1 MESSSRRSRSR
12 PISAINVVPYID
24 VMLVL
29 LVIFMVTAPMINTG
43 QVELPQVSRSSAL
56 PAKPVEIEVTGT
68 TQVRVRDGTTASAR
82 VVNIADLPEFIK
94 ARQAETKGGRPVLIA
109 AGPNVPYGKV
119 MEVMDL
125 LQQANVEKIGL
136 LARPRSN

>member
-1 MESSSRRSRSR
+1 VESSSRRSRSR

-56 PAKPVEIEVTGT
+56 PAKPVEIEVMGT
-68 TQVRVRDGTTASAR
+68 TQVRVRDGSTASAR
-82 VVNIADLPEFIK
+82 VVNISDLPEFIK
-94 ARQAETKGGRPVLIA
+94 ARQAEVKGGRPVLIA
-109 AGPNVPYGKV
+109 AGQNVPYGKV

-125 LQQANVEKIGL
+125 LQQAKVEKIGL

>member
-1 MESSSRRSRSR
+1 MSD
-12 PISAINVVPYID
+12 INVVPYID

-56 PAKPVEIEVTGT
+56 PAKPIEIEVLGT
-68 TQVRVRDGTTASAR
+68 TQVRVRDGSTASAR
-82 VVNIADLPEFIK
+82 AINLADLAAFLR
-94 ARQAETKGGRPVLIA
+94 ARQAEAPGARPVLIA
-109 AGPNVPYGKV
+109 AAPSVSYGKV

-125 LQQANVEKIGL
+125 LQQAKIEKIGL
-136 LARPRSN
+136 LARPRAN

>member
-1 MESSSRRSRSR
+1 MSD
-12 PISAINVVPYID
+12 INVVPYID

-56 PAKPVEIEVTGT
+56 PAKPIEIEVLGAS
-68 TQVRVRDGTTASAR
+68 QVRVRDGSTASAR
-82 VVNIADLPEFIK
+82 VVYLPELAAFIR
-94 ARQAETKGGRPVLIA
+94 ARQAEKPGGRPVLIA
-109 AGPNVPYGKV
+109 ASPNVSYGKV

-125 LQQANVEKIGL
+125 LQQAKVEKIGL
-136 LARPRSN
+136 LARPRTN

>member
-1 MESSSRRSRSR
+1 MSD
-12 PISAINVVPYID
+12 INVVPYID

-56 PAKPVEIEVTGT
+56 PTKPIEIEVTGT

-82 VVNIADLPEFIK
+82 VVNLTELAAYLQ
-94 ARQAETKGGRPVLIA
+94 ARQAESPGQRPVLIA
-109 AGPNVPYGKV
+109 AAPSVSYGKV

-125 LQQANVEKIGL
+125 LQRAKVEKIGL